1 MKREKIK
8 TFLLGVIT
16 TVIVSGVITVFAA
29 TIDVELGG
37 IRIFLDGEE
46 QNLTDVNGDIVEP
59 MIYNGTTYVPVRAI
73 SEFFGK
79 KVDWDETE
87 YSVYIGGKPS
97 TVPVAAINGEEITD
111 ADVNYN
117 IYAQAM
123 QYAQNNNMTQED
135 LNSFDW
141 NNTYVDGINLA
152 DTIKNKA
159 LDIAINDVIT
169 VQKGVENGIALTVDE
184 ESQIES
190 QVSGIIS
197 TYGEDGFILRAR
209 TMAIPTPAQYEKM
222 YKRVIA
228 TQKIESDIS
237 KNPAKYLPE
246 DISILNHYIRSDG
259 ATAKHILIEAN
270 DTNKAEKRRIAENV
284 LKRIQSGED
293 FDKLAE
299 EFNDDPGATPEGYTF
314 KTNDMEPAFEKAAF
328 ALKIGELSGLVET
341 SYGYHIIKRLPGIFE
356 LQGYWKA
363 EQANNINVID
373 NALYNLDVNAVMA
386 DVLAAEKELAAQQY

>member
-46 QNLTDVNGDIVEP
+46 QTLTDVNGDVVEP
-59 MIYNGTTYVPVRAI
+59 MIYNGTTYVPVRAV

-79 KVDWDETE
+79 QVDWDEAE
-87 YSVYIGGKPS
+87 YSVYIGGKPT
-97 TVPVAAINGEEITD
+97 TVPIAAINGEEITD

-135 LNSFDW
+135 LKTFDW
-141 NNTYVDGINLA
+141 NNTFVNGINLA
-152 DTIKNKA
+152 DTIKNNA
-159 LDIAINDVIT
+159 LDTSIKDVLT
-169 VQKGVENGIALTVDE
+169 VQKGAENGIGLTVDE

-190 QVSGIIS
+190 QLSVLVS
-197 TYGEDGFILRAR
+197 TYGEDGFLLRIR
-209 TMAIPTPAQYEKM
+209 TMAITSPAQYEKM
-222 YKRVIA
+222 YKNVI
-228 TQKIESDIS
+228 TKQKIESDIAE
-237 KNPAKYLPE
+237 NPSKYLPE
-246 DISILNHYIRSDG
+246 DTSILNHYIRPDG
-259 ATAKHILIEAN
+259 ATAKHILIMTD
-270 DTNKAEKRRIAENV
+270 DTNKAEKRQIAENV
-284 LKRIQSGED
+284 LKRIQNGED

-314 KTNDMEPAFEKAAF
+314 NSGDMEPAFEKATF

-356 LQGYWKA
+356 LQGYWQA
-363 EQANNINVID
+363 EQGNNINVIND
-373 NALYNLDVNAVMA
+373 AFYNLDVNAVMA
-386 DVLAAEKELAAQQY
+386 DVLAAENELTTPQY